1 MKFTAPELF
10 WKGESSAAA
19 DVYSLGMLLYFA
31 SAGGK
36 MPFDEDSA
44 DAATAQQR
52 RMNGERFRA
61 PKAAGRRLGEI
72 IEKGHQLPCG
82 RQI

>member
-1 MKFTAPELF
+1 
-10 WKGESSAAA
+10 
-19 DVYSLGMLLYFA
+19 
-31 SAGGK
+31 

-44 DAATAQQR
+44 DATTAQQR